1 MHLLTPAAFS
11 VSLARCERITEPRGG
26 KKKTSDESQCTQ
38 WRCLHSAVRWYL
50 QAIHHLWAVTAETQS
65 YQYPSLPLLLQ
76 FHLSLCFTSPTDPSL
91 PSLLP
96 TFPPFPPHRPKPP
109 PSSVS
114 SLNPTYC
121 LSQGGKHNHLFICF
135 SLPFLRR
142 LFIPVNTE
150 LPAGNKCKATRCQTE
165 KSKSFTSCCFS
176 LQSFHSFSSLFLSL
190 PVLPNVCVLHNSHF
204 RATVQMCIVFVI
216 TARLQ

>member
-1 MHLLTPAAFS
+1 MNHS
-11 VSLARCERITEPRGG
+11 VHNGDVCIQLYGGICRPFIISGQSLQ
-26 KKKTSDESQCTQ
+26 K
-38 WRCLHSAVRWYL
+38 HSRTN
-50 QAIHHLWAVTAETQS
+50 IP
-65 YQYPSLPLLLQ
+65 PSLPLLLQ
-76 FHLSLCFTSPTDPSL
+76 FHLSLRFTSPTDPSL

-190 PVLPNVCVLHNSHF
+190 PVLPNVCVLHNSH
-204 RATVQMCIVFVI
+204 
-216 TARLQ
+216 